1 MELIAQQNAELEAL
15 RQQLQ
20 VQASVS
26 TPSAAPAEDIVQSEV
41 VQKLLSEKEELLRGK
56 EMELEQ
62 LRQHMD
68 QLEHSQKDV
77 PSIVVNDGQ
86 GDAPTH
92 DEEIQKLLSEKEQLL
107 ESKERELEEMRHKF
121 EIEIAEAAKPALAE
135 VQEQL
140 ELLKSQ
146 VRMSFFFLTMAWR
159 LAVSLNIHFFRLFIL
174 VEH

>member
-1 MELIAQQNAELEAL
+1 LELIAQQNAELEAL

-26 TPSAAPAEDIVQSEV
+26 TPAAPAEDIVQNEV

-68 QLEHSQKDV
+68 QLEHAQKEV

-146 VRMSFFFLTMAWR
+146 VRMSFFY
-159 LAVSLNIHFFRLFIL
+159 FFNDGMEIDSIPKQ
-174 VEH
+174 